1 MSVRRVFVSGA
12 NGRVG
17 LELIQALCQDGQQV
31 VGLARSPD
39 KARAVRALGA
49 ECLVGSLSDA
59 DILAQGLDGAEL
71 VYHLAGG
78 LRGDRPEDNADQ
90 VNRQGMAD
98 LLRALDRVGTGS
110 LTSLVFT
117 STCAVYGHRDGL
129 LLAESLPPQPNTHY
143 GRSKVAAERLLQ
155 QAAERGVPGRI
166 VRLAA
171 VYGVGFPF
179 MLVDQIRRGRAFL
192 PGTGQN
198 IVPTIHVQDAVQ
210 GLRLVAE
217 QGRDG
222 QIYNLADPQPV
233 RLAEFYAQVQRLV
246 GGRRP
251 HYWSGLLPQ
260 GLDLG
265 LAALNEQL
273 QARRGRKPALTT
285 DNIRLFQNDA
295 GMRVKKI
302 EVELGM
308 SWSHPQAVAGLET
321 VLGPGSTAG
330 RA

>member
-1 MSVRRVFVSGA
+1 VQRVFITGA

-17 LELIQALCQDGQQV
+17 LELVRALCQQGQQV
-31 VGLARSPD
+31 IGLARSEE
-39 KARAVRALGA
+39 KARAVVALGA
-49 ECLVGSLSDA
+49 ECLVGSLAEA
-59 DILAQGLDGAEL
+59 DTLAQGLDGAEI

-78 LRGDRPEDNADQ
+78 LRGDRPEESADR

-98 LLRALDRVGTGS
+98 LLQALDRVGTGS
-110 LTSLVFT
+110 LASLVFT

-129 LLAESLPPQPNTHY
+129 LLAESLPPLPNTRY
-143 GRSKVAAERLLQ
+143 GRSKVAAEQLLLQ
-155 QAAERGVPGRI
+155 ASARGVPGRI

-171 VYGVGFPF
+171 VYGPGFPF
-179 MLVDQIRRGRAFL
+179 MLVDSIRRGRSFL

-198 IVPTIHVQDAVQ
+198 IVPTIHAQDAIV
-210 GLRLVAE
+210 GLQRVAE

-222 QIYNLADPQPV
+222 QIYNLADTRPV
-233 RLAEFYAQVQRLV
+233 RLADFYAQVQRLV
-246 GGRRP
+246 GGRGP
-251 HYWSGLLPQ
+251 LFWSGLLPQ

-265 LAALNEQL
+265 LAALNERL
-273 QARRGRKPALTT
+273 QARLGRKPVFTT

-308 SWSHPQAVAGLET
+308 RWRHPWAIAGLES
-321 VLGPGSTAG
+321 VLGGGSAAG
-330 RA
+330 GA